1 MKNMKINAEILL
13 AKAYRDCQRYQ
24 SLPFKALRLGELK
37 NTHVW
42 TRLEALCEVLG
53 VDACWFYEKLT
64 KIPCECSPET
74 KVKAL
79 SMVTR
84 IEKDE

>member
-1 MKNMKINAEILL
+1 MKINAEILL
-13 AKAYRDCQRYQ
+13 AKAYCDCQGYQ
-24 SLPFKALRLGELK
+24 SSPFKALMTGKLK

-53 VDACWFYEKLT
+53 IDSCWFYEKLI
-64 KIPCECSPET
+64 KIPCDCNPET

-79 SMVTR
+79 SMITR
-84 IEKDE
+84 IKKETE